1 MTSLTNTKDN
11 HMTEE
16 IQLNSSQYYLNRQLS
31 LLQFN
36 IRVLAQVNN
45 EEYPPLERVR
55 FLTIFSNNIDQFFEV
70 QVAELKEG
78 IHFGHDHLSADGM
91 RAPDALEEIS
101 NICHDAFN
109 NQYQVYNQTLLPL
122 LSQNGIEILSNS
134 QLSEQQQNWVAKYFR
149 REIMPIISP
158 VGLDTTHPFPRLVN
172 KSLNFI
178 VQLEGKDA
186 FGRDSGLAIV
196 PAPRNMPRVIQLPT
210 KNETDK
216 KQFIYLSS
224 IMSKHASDIFPGMT
238 AIGCYQFRITRDADI
253 ELNAA
258 EVKDMARALRG
269 ELPSRRFGTAV
280 RLEIVQDC
288 PESIIEFLQQEFALS
303 SNDTYLADGPVN
315 LHRLTH
321 LLDHIKDPALY
332 FPPFTPGLPKNL
344 MKNPNWLNVISN
356 EDVLLNHPYES
367 FTPIVDV
374 LRQAANDPNVLVIKQ
389 TLYRTGSQSE
399 VVDAL
404 VEAARNGKEVTA
416 VIELRARFDEED
428 NIMLADRLQEAG
440 ALVIYGVIGYKC
452 HAKIMLILRRQG
464 RQLKRFA
471 HLGTGNYH
479 STNAKIYTDYSLFTS
494 DTDLCND
501 VHKIF
506 QQLTGMGKTVRIRKI
521 SHAPFTLKKNLLS
534 MIQHEAEVAS
544 DGKPARIVA
553 KVNGLTD
560 PKIIKALYQAS
571 QAGVKIELIVR
582 GMCCLRPKIPGV
594 SDNITVRSVVGRL
607 LEHSRV
613 YYFANNT
620 PSVFC
625 SSADLMERNLDNRV
639 EVSFPI
645 ENESFAKRI
654 KKELEVFLADN
665 CESWELNSDGS
676 YTQNVPGRAKP
687 LSAQSVFLENLAD

>member
-1 MTSLTNTKDN
+1 MNNPTPT
-11 HMTEE
+11 MTED
-16 IQLNSSQYYLNRQLS
+16 ISLSSPQYYLNRQLS

-45 EEYPPLERVR
+45 EHYPPLERVR

-78 IHFGHDHLSADGM
+78 IHFGHDYLSADGM
-91 RAPDALEEIS
+91 RAVEVLDNIS
-101 NICHDAFN
+101 NLCHEAFDQQYDIYN
-109 NQYQVYNQTLLPL
+109 NTLLPL
-122 LSQNGIEILSNS
+122 LREHDIEILDST
-134 QLSEQQQNWVAKYFR
+134 QLSEQQQDWVAKYFR
-149 REIMPIISP
+149 REIMPIITP

-196 PAPRNMPRVIQLPT
+196 PAPRNMPRIIQLPT

-224 IMSKHASDIFPGMT
+224 IMSRHASDIFPGMT

-280 RLEIVQDC
+280 RLEIVKDC
-288 PESIIEFLQQEFALS
+288 PESIIEFLQQEFALTS
-303 SNDTYLADGPVN
+303 DDTYLANGPVN
-315 LHRLTH
+315 LHRLTY
-321 LLDHIKDPALY
+321 LLDYVKDPNLY
-332 FPPFTPGLPKNL
+332 FPPFTPGLPKHLKGNT
-344 MKNPNWLNVISN
+344 NWLNVISQ

-479 STNAKIYTDYSLFTS
+479 SANAKIYTDYSLFTS
-494 DTDLCND
+494 DTDICND

-521 SHAPFTLKKNLLS
+521 SHAPFTLKKNLLQ
-534 MIQHEAEVAS
+534 MIQNEADIAS
-544 DGKPARIVA
+544 KGKPARIVA

-571 QAGVKIELIVR
+571 QAGVVIELIVR
-582 GMCCLRPKIPGV
+582 GMCCLRPQIEGV
-594 SDNITVRSVVGRL
+594 SDNITIRSIVGRL

-613 YYFANNT
+613 YYFANGQ
-620 PSVFC
+620 PSMFC

-639 EVSFPI
+639 EVCFPI
-645 ENESFAKRI
+645 ENENLANRI
-654 KKELEVFLADN
+654 RKELETLLSDN
-665 CESWELNSDGS
+665 SESWTLNSDGT
-676 YTQNVPGRAKP
+676 YTQNTPGRAKP
-687 LSAQSVFLENLAD
+687 VSAQQVLLEKLAD

>member
-1 MTSLTNTKDN
+1 
-11 HMTEE
+11 
-16 IQLNSSQYYLNRQLS
+16 
-31 LLQFN
+31 
-36 IRVLAQVNN
+36 
-45 EEYPPLERVR
+45 
-55 FLTIFSNNIDQFFEV
+55 
-70 QVAELKEG
+70 
-78 IHFGHDHLSADGM
+78 
-91 RAPDALEEIS
+91 
-101 NICHDAFN
+101 
-109 NQYQVYNQTLLPL
+109 
-122 LSQNGIEILSNS
+122 
-134 QLSEQQQNWVAKYFR
+134 
-149 REIMPIISP
+149 MPIISP
-158 VGLDTTHPFPRLVN
+158 IGLDTTHPFPRLVN

-196 PAPRNMPRVIQLPT
+196 PAPRNMPRIIQLPT
-210 KNETDK
+210 KSETES

-224 IMSKHASDIFPGMT
+224 IMDKHASDIFPGMT

-280 RLEIVQDC
+280 RLEIVKNC
-288 PESIIEFLQQEFALS
+288 PNLIIEFLQQEFTLS
-303 SNDTYLADGPVN
+303 QSDTYLADGPVN
-315 LHRLTH
+315 LHRLAQ
-321 LLDHIKDPALY
+321 LLDYINYPTLY
-332 FPPFTPGLPKNL
+332 FPPFTPGLPKHL
-344 MKNPNWLNVISN
+344 VKNTNWLNVISN

-389 TLYRTGSQSE
+389 TLYRTGSKSE

-479 STNAKIYTDYSLFTS
+479 SINAKIYTDYSLFTS
-494 DTDLCND
+494 DTDICND

-521 SHAPFTLKKNLLS
+521 SHAPFTLRKNLLQL
-534 MIQHEAEVAS
+534 IQQEADVAKNGGS
-544 DGKPARIVA
+544 ARIVI

-560 PKIIKALYQAS
+560 PKLIKAFYEAS
-571 QAGVKIELIVR
+571 QAGVKIDLIVR
-582 GMCCLRPKIPGV
+582 GMCCLRPRIPGV
-594 SDNITVRSVVGRL
+594 SDNITVRSVIGRL

-613 YYFANNT
+613 YYFSNNT

-645 ENESFAKRI
+645 ENEAFANRI
-654 KKELEVFLADN
+654 RKELEVFLADN
-665 CESWELNSDGS
+665 TESWQLDSDGS
-676 YTQNVPGRAKP
+676 YTLNTPGRAKP
-687 LSAQSVFLENLAD
+687 LSAQQVFLEKLAD